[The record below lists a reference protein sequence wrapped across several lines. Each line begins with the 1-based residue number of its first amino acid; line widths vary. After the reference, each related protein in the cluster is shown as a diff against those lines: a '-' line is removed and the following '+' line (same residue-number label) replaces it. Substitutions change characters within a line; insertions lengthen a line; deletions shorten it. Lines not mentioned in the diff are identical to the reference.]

1 MKVVCLIMAGGKG
14 ERFWPRSRND
24 MPKQFL
30 SIDQSGDTLIQ
41 KTVKRISPLVDI
53 KDVFVITN
61 ERYVNIVKKQ
71 LDGIPSDNVISE
83 PVGRNTAPAIGLS
96 LEVMKR
102 KYDDCVMIVLPSD
115 HIILNEKQFIS
126 DMKEVVEFA
135 KENDA
140 LLTMG
145 IKPTNPNTG
154 YGYIQLGDKVTD
166 SIYKVNSFKEKPSLE
181 VAKEYL
187 ASGQYAWNSGMFIW
201 KLSSIEKALKQY
213 LPNQYKLLSE
223 HYGQDDFNDTFG
235 KVESI
240 SIDYGVMEKAHNIY
254 VINGDFAWDDV
265 GSWLALER
273 INKVDENNNCI
284 LTEKIEMTRTSGT
297 TVLSNGDKLIA
308 TVGVKDLVIVETD
321 DVVLV
326 ASKDEVSNVKE
337 IIAQLK
343 AKKEDKYL

>member
-14 ERFWPRSRND
+14 ERFWPRSRNAL
-24 MPKQFL
+24 PKQFL

-41 KTVKRISPLVDI
+41 KTVNRISPLVDI

-61 ERYVNIVKKQ
+61 EKYASIVKEQ
-71 LDGIPSDNVISE
+71 LKGIPSDNVISE

-96 LEVMKR
+96 LEVIKR

-115 HIILNEKQFIS
+115 HIILNEKQFIL
-126 DMKEVVEFA
+126 DMKSVVEFA
-135 KENDA
+135 KDNDA

-154 YGYIQLGDKVTD
+154 YGYIQLGDRVTS
-166 SIYKVNSFKEKPSLE
+166 SIYKVNSFKEKPSLDI
-181 VAKEYL
+181 AKQYL
-187 ASGQYAWNSGMFIW
+187 ASGDYAWNSGMFIW
-201 KLSSIEKALKQY
+201 KLSSIEKAFKQY

-223 HYGQDDFNDTFG
+223 HYEKDDFTEAFSN
-235 KVESI
+235 VESI
-240 SIDYGVMEKAHNIY
+240 SIDYGVMEKANNIY
-254 VINGDFAWDDV
+254 VIRGDFAWDDV

-273 INKVDENNNCI
+273 INKVDDNNNC
-284 LTEKIEMTRTSGT
+284 LLADKLEMTRTSNT
-297 TVLSNGDKLIA
+297 TVVSNSDKLIA

-321 DVVLV
+321 DVILV